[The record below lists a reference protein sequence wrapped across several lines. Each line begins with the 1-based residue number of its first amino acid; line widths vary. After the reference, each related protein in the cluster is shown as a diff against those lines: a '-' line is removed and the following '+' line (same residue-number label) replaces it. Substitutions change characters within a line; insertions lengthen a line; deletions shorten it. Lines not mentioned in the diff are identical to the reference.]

1 MMSSISLPSTAAPA
15 AGELEP
21 ALQSIAQRFPEDLK
35 VAMATAQALRRG
47 PPNVPA
53 PAQEPW
59 PPMQVP
65 A

>member
-1 MMSSISLPSTAAPA
+1 MTAPA
-15 AGELEP
+15 TPDASALDP
-21 ALQSIAQRFPEDLK
+21 ALHKIAQQFPEDFQ
-35 VAMATAQALRRG
+35 VAMATAQALRKG

-65 A
+65 P

>member
-1 MMSSISLPSTAAPA
+1 MSTNAMTPTATPDASA
-15 AGELEP
+15 IDP
-21 ALQSIAQRFPEDLK
+21 ALHKIAQQFRGDLQ
-35 VAMATAQALRRG
+35 VAMATAQALRKG

-59 PPMQVP
+59 PPMQMP

>member
-1 MMSSISLPSTAAPA
+1 MSSTASPPTALDSST
-15 AGELEP
+15 LESG
-21 ALQSIAQRFPEDLK
+21 LQAIAKRFPEDLK
-35 VAMATAQALRRG
+35 VAMATARALRSG

-65 A
+65 T